1 MLQCTLLRSSIS
13 GCSAVALGALLA
25 GCASGTLGP
34 PAGSGGAAP
43 QSHAM
48 GTSANGWASPD
59 ARRRKKSL
67 IYWAD
72 YDKSKVTIF
81 SARGVNGQ
89 QKGII
94 TTGLSNPQRLFVDA
108 ARNLYASNISNNTIT
123 AYHPSQTSPFLTIG
137 TGVNSPTGL
146 TVDAGG
152 TVYCANVGNDTITEY
167 PLGQTTPSLTI
178 TLGANPEYLATD
190 ASDNLYATVGTA
202 IYEYAP
208 GSKTGKNLG
217 LNVSAPGALEVDK
230 AGNIILLDRDTLDY
244 FPAGQTQPSK
254 QIKVTGG
261 APFGLS
267 LSADETTLYVSV
279 NSSSTF
285 VIKDISYPN
294 GTTLANKLTTNAGQW
309 PLAVSPDNALG
320 G

>member
-34 PAGSGGAAP
+34 PAGAGSVP

-48 GTSANGWASPD
+48 ATSANAWASPD
-59 ARRRKKSL
+59 ARRRKEGL

-108 ARNLYASNISNNTIT
+108 ARNVYASNISNNTIT
-123 AYHPSQTSPFLTIG
+123 GYHPGQTSPFLTIG

-167 PLGQTTPSLTI
+167 PLGQTTPSL
-178 TLGANPEYLATD
+178 
-190 ASDNLYATVGTA
+190 
-202 IYEYAP
+202 
-208 GSKTGKNLG
+208 
-217 LNVSAPGALEVDK
+217 
-230 AGNIILLDRDTLDY
+230 
-244 FPAGQTQPSK
+244 
-254 QIKVTGG
+254 
-261 APFGLS
+261 
-267 LSADETTLYVSV
+267 
-279 NSSSTF
+279 
-285 VIKDISYPN
+285 
-294 GTTLANKLTTNAGQW
+294 
-309 PLAVSPDNALG
+309 
-320 G
+320 